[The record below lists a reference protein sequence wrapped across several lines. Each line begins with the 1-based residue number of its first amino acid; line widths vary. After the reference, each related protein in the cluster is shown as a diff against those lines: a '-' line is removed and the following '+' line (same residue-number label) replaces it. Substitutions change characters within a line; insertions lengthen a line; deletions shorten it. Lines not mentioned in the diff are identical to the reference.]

1 MNFNI
6 LDILNNATNIEA
18 RVEGYTEITIDY
30 NKIKVT
36 KYNKYSMGE
45 LEEMAAGIEMA
56 GGLQQPCLLGRV
68 NGEYWLCSGHRRHGA
83 LGILIAEGKT
93 EYKEVPCIYKDMT
106 ELEFRINLLI
116 GNTFNRQMTD
126 YDKMIQ
132 AAEWKELLQ
141 QARAEGSF
149 KPEKGKRTRDYIAK
163 LMGEN
168 SPSVIGELERINNNG
183 TDKLKEQFK
192 EGNINKTTA
201 AIISTLPDEEQDT
214 IASSVAAGENIRVEE
229 IKELARQ
236 QKEAQTTIDKRTE
249 SVENDIDEGKY
260 EKAVLNQLQAN
271 VSDTDTKN
279 NEKENTRKLHA
290 IKMLEKYYIYLND
303 EETNILE
310 NMLEDCKRRKREYAF
325 DDVDETK
332 GGNKH

>member
-30 NKIKVT
+30 DKIKVT

-192 EGNINKTTA
+192 EGSINKTTA
-201 AIISTLPDEEQDT
+201 AIISIPDEEQDT

-290 IKMLEKYYIYLND
+290 LKMLEKYYIYLND

-310 NMLEDCKRRKREYAF
+310 NMLKDCKRRKREYAF
-325 DDVDETK
+325 DDVGETK

>member
-192 EGNINKTTA
+192 EGSINKTTA

-303 EETNILE
+303 EATNILE